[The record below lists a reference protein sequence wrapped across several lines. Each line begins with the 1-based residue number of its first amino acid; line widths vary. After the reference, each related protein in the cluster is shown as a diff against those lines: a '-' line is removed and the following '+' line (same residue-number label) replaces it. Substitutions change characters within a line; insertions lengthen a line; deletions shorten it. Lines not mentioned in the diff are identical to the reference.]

1 MVLRHITTP
10 NEIGTTIMAIDWSL
24 LEENV
29 PTIHTFTWSP
39 PSVSIGYLQNTKR
52 LNIPLI
58 KEKGF
63 LIVRRPTGGKAVIH
77 IGDISLAIYLPNTL
91 LPKRAKE
98 AYNEIANI
106 IKDVLTTLTNIPITQ
121 SVPQQYENNENCF
134 SSSTGYELGI
144 DGKKLVGIAARKTR
158 KGMLVHATIRLIPF
172 PEYVS
177 SFFIP
182 PEKTNNTSLS
192 NYGKNI
198 SLNELHSE
206 LIRYISKKYDLTPTS
221 WHPNNSLILKK
232 YESYVSI

>member
-1 MVLRHITTP
+1 MELRHIITP
-10 NEIGTTIMAIDWSL
+10 NEIGTTIMALDWSL
-24 LEENV
+24 LEDNI
-29 PTIHTFTWSP
+29 PTLHTFTWSP
-39 PSVSIGYLQNTKR
+39 SSVSIGYLQNTQR

-91 LPKRAKE
+91 IPKRAKE

-106 IKDVLTTLTNIPITQ
+106 IKNVLATLTNIPITH
-121 SVPQQYENNENCF
+121 SAPQQYENNENCF

-144 DGKKLVGIAARKTR
+144 EGKKLVGIAARKTR
-158 KGMLVHATIRLIPF
+158 KGMLVHATIRLLPF

-177 SFFIP
+177 NFFIP

-192 NYGKNI
+192 NYGKSI
-198 SLNELHSE
+198 SLHELHSE
-206 LIRYISKKYDLTPTS
+206 LLRHLSKKYDLTPIS
-221 WHPNNSLILKK
+221 WYPNIPIILEKHG
-232 YESYVSI
+232 SYISI